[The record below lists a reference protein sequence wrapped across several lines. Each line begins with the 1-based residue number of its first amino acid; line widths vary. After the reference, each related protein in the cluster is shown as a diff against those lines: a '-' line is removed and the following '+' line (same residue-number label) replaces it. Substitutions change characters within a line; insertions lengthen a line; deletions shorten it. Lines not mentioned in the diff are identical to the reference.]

1 MRNWPT
7 AAATAAAASTAINQR
22 VGQKAPI
29 IEWRKDWPKGCA
41 RYAKEEAVRCEGLG
55 ANKCSN
61 KVGERRLCAA
71 RRGWGEKESDGNGH
85 GQVGLVRHSSWLS
98 SMRFV

>member
-7 AAATAAAASTAINQR
+7 ATATAAAASTAINQR

-41 RYAKEEAVRCEGLG
+41 RYAKEEAVSSRHDDNHNDDDVEYSTTRNL
-55 ANKCSN
+55 KCIRPY
-61 KVGERRLCAA
+61 KLPERLI
-71 RRGWGEKESDGNGH
+71 
-85 GQVGLVRHSSWLS
+85 QVPQCPLAPSSS
-98 SMRFV
+98 TS